1 MSKIIHA
8 ILNSDEVYPI
18 ILLTQT
24 VNSDFFVNAILI
36 FEEMGRK
43 IFVFLKQI
51 LNVKLRK
58 KISGFARQKKK
69 KYSNTCG

>member
-51 LNVKLRK
+51 
-58 KISGFARQKKK
+58 
-69 KYSNTCG
+69 

>member
-1 MSKIIHA
+1 MSLRSLILSPLIKLCLVLFCMSKIIHA

-51 LNVKLRK
+51 
-58 KISGFARQKKK
+58 
-69 KYSNTCG
+69 